1 MQAHSKSPINT
12 EFINLQTDFGFKH
25 IFGTLKHKSLLIR
38 FLNALFKDLL
48 TVRDVTYHDKEI
60 LPAEEK
66 GKRIVYDVYCTSKT
80 KRKESL
86 LFPKNQLSS
95 DKGNSEAEH
104 HFILEM
110 QNIYSPPFEER
121 MVYYVCQMVSRQG
134 KAGWDYTL
142 DPVFA
147 VAVLDF
153 NFSHLKPKLIRRV
166 MLSDTESGERLTDKV
181 RIIFCSLPELP
192 LRWEEC
198 VTEIEQMLY
207 LIKNMESMDRKSK
220 AYIDGNYSEL
230 FDAAR
235 SSELREEEIVYY
247 SQSLEKLRETQRGI
261 EYAAEEAARVAAEKA
276 ERKGIAKGRAEG
288 IVEGRAEGRDETLRG
303 IVRFMLEQNADI
315 EFISK
320 ATGLSKEEIQK
331 YQ

>member
-1 MQAHSKSPINT
+1 MKAKTDSPIKT

-25 IFGTLKHKSLLIR
+25 VFGSLKHKSLLIR

-48 TVRDVTYHDKEI
+48 TVNDVTYHDKEI

-66 GKRIVYDVYCTSKT
+66 GKRIVYDVYCTSKS
-80 KRKESL
+80 KRKDSL
-86 LFPKNQLSS
+86 LFPSNQLSS
-95 DKGNSEAEH
+95 DKGDAETDY

-121 MVYYVCQMVSRQG
+121 MVYYVSQMVSRQG
-134 KAGWDYTL
+134 RAGWDYTL

-153 NFSHLKPKLIRRV
+153 NFSHLRPKLIRRV
-166 MLSDTESGERLTDKV
+166 MLSDTDSGERLTEKV
-181 RIIFCSLPELP
+181 RIVFCSLPQLP
-192 LRWEEC
+192 KVWEEC
-198 VTEIEQMLY
+198 RTEIEQMLY

-220 AYIDGNYSEL
+220 AYTEGNYTEM

-235 SSELREEEIVYY
+235 SSELREEEVVYY

-288 IVEGRAEGRDETLRG
+288 RAEGRNETLRE
-303 IVRFMLEQNADI
+303 IVRFMLEQHADI
-315 EFISK
+315 DFISNT
-320 ATGLSKEEIQK
+320 TGLSKEDIQK